1 MFLIAYGGIVL
12 CVNGNKISN
21 VICIVISAVVNRVA
35 LSTYTVCCTLMY
47 VFGRGCYDACCDKH
61 TLYMLLSTV

>member
-21 VICIVISAVVNRVA
+21 VICIVISAVVNTVA
-35 LSTYTVCCTLMY
+35 LST
-47 VFGRGCYDACCDKH
+47 
-61 TLYMLLSTV
+61 